1 VLVSMFMDIMGSNV
15 YGQALAA
22 AYTELNA
29 LNVEFDKLAAR
40 KAKLEAFIA
49 NTEPLVPADSPSLP
63 FTLDKIHSQ
72 PVTQPAQPIW
82 KSIIY
87 SINGKGDSFSVRDAL
102 DALARIGKPVQSPN
116 NFQIVRAVL
125 KKKTDNFEQIS
136 PGLFRVKR
144 AQQEKEAP
152 IAEAS

>member
-1 VLVSMFMDIMGSNV
+1 MFMDATGSNV
-15 YGQALAA
+15 YGRALAA

-49 NTEPLVPADSPSLP
+49 NTEPLVPEDSPSLP
-63 FTLDKIHSQ
+63 FAMEKVHPPPTKLLS
-72 PVTQPAQPIW
+72 QPIW

-136 PGLFRVKR
+136 PGLFRVKKAER
-144 AQQEKEAP
+144 EKEVIP
-152 IAEAS
+152 EETTS